1 MQIIADT
8 ATLYTPAEGKELGVT
23 IIPVF
28 VVIDGKSY
36 KDLEEM
42 SSEKFLELVEA
53 GAVPTSSQP
62 AIGDLI
68 EVFEQNDEEKLVLT
82 VGDGLSGA
90 YQNAVGARNTMENG
104 EKIHVMDSKS
114 LAGPHRYLVQKALAL
129 KEKGVDM
136 ARIKA
141 ELQESIDSSV
151 SFVIPV
157 DFNFLKRSGRLTPLA
172 AKIGSMIKL
181 VPVLTQTEDK
191 KRITPFAIKRSGKKA
206 VMAILDHLKEIGVN
220 EDYYITVCH
229 GGVQDKAREV
239 LDMIKGKFER
249 ATVDLFQ
256 LSPALITHGGP
267 GCIVIQ
273 AIRK

>member
-8 ATLYTPAEGKELGVT
+8 ATLYTPEEGKALGVT

-42 SSEKFLELVEA
+42 SSERFLELVEA

-68 EVFEQNDEEKLVLT
+68 ELFEKNEEEKLVLT

-90 YQNAVGARNTMENG
+90 YQNAVGARNTMDHG
-104 EKIHVMDSKS
+104 EKIHVLDSKS
-114 LAGPHRYLVQKALAL
+114 LAGPQRYLVQKALVL
-129 KEKGVDM
+129 KEKGLDM
-136 ARIKA
+136 ARIKE
-141 ELQESIDSSV
+141 ELQTSIDSSV

-172 AKIGSMIKL
+172 AKIGSMIKI
-181 VPVLTQTEDK
+181 VPILTQTEDK

-206 VMAILDHLKEIGVN
+206 VLAILDHLKEIGVDEN
-220 EDYYITVCH
+220 YYITVCH
-229 GGVQDKAREV
+229 GGAQEKAKEV
-239 LDMIKGKFER
+239 LKIIKEKFER
-249 ATVDLFQ
+249 TTVDLFQ
-256 LSPALITHGGP
+256 LSPSLITHGGP

>member
-256 LSPALITHGGP
+256 LSPSLITHGGP

>member
-90 YQNAVGARNTMENG
+90 NQNAVGARNTMENG

-114 LAGPHRYLVQKALAL
+114 LAGPHRYLVQKALSL

-157 DFNFLKRSGRLTPLA
+157 DFNFLKRSGRLMPLA

-256 LSPALITHGGP
+256 LSPSLITHGGP

>member
-28 VVIDGKSY
+28 VVIDRKSY

-256 LSPALITHGGP
+256 LSPSLITHGGP

>member
-8 ATLYTPAEGKELGVT
+8 ATLYTPEEGEVIGAT
-23 IIPVF
+23 IIPVY

-36 KDLEEM
+36 KDMVEMTGEE
-42 SSEKFLELVEA
+42 FLKQIEA

-68 EVFEQNDEEKLVLT
+68 ELFEQNEEEKLVLT

-90 YQNAVGARNTMENG
+90 YQNAVGAKNTMEHG
-104 EKIHVMDSKS
+104 DRIHVLNSKS
-114 LAGPHRYLVQKALAL
+114 LAGPHRYLVQKAVAL
-129 KEKGVDM
+129 KEKGADM
-136 ARIKA
+136 KKMKE
-141 ELQESIDSSV
+141 ELQKSIESSV

-157 DFNFLKRSGRLTPLA
+157 DFNFLKRSGRLTPIA
-172 AKIGSMIKL
+172 AKIGSMIKI

-191 KRITPFAIKRSGKKA
+191 KRITPFAIKRSSKKA

-220 EDYYITVCH
+220 EDWYITVCH
-229 GGVQDKAREV
+229 GGVHEKAKEV
-239 LDMIKGKFER
+239 LEMVKDKFER
-249 ATVDLFQ
+249 ATVEMFQ
-256 LSPALITHGGP
+256 LSPSLITHGGP

>member
-136 ARIKA
+136 ERIKA

-256 LSPALITHGGP
+256 LSPSLITHGGP

>member
-114 LAGPHRYLVQKALAL
+114 LAGPHRYLVQKALSL

-256 LSPALITHGGP
+256 LSPSLITHGGP